1 MKRNLDLI
9 RHILLVT
16 ESLDK
21 PKIVADDF
29 VTEIYSYDEV
39 CYHLSLLVNAD
50 YITAIEVPVL
60 NSRYADY
67 IVKQLTNSGCDFLDS
82 IRNDTVFNK
91 TKETLF
97 STVGTVALE
106 AVKELARSTAKNL
119 LGI

>member
-21 PKIVADDF
+21 PKITADDF

-39 CYHLSLLVNAD
+39 CYHLSLLADANYVNV
-50 YITAIEVPVL
+50 IEVPIL
-60 NSRYADY
+60 NSRYSDY
-67 IVKQLTNSGCDFLDS
+67 IVKRLTNSGHDFLDS
-82 IRNDTVFNK
+82 IKNDTVFNK

-106 AVKELARSTAKNL
+106 VVKDLALSTTRNL